1 MTIEYGLMLK
11 TPQHQETETDAD
23 VETEIGES
31 SRSKSPH
38 RIAVLLTAIVFP
50 LIWFGGLV
58 TSYDAGMA
66 VPDWPGTFGYNMFA
80 YPLSW
85 WLFGPWDLFVEHG
98 HRLLASLSGL
108 IAIALIWTTFRN
120 DQRKWV
126 RWYSVGLFLL
136 VLFQGLLGGI
146 RVQSANGKLGNFELF
161 FSDRTMAKFHGCI
174 GPAFF
179 LAVVGFCVVT
189 SVWWFEQDR
198 FRSSGKSKRSFT
210 STWPTLMLGVA
221 YCQLVVGAFLRH
233 ISESAPPSQYKALI
247 ALHVMTAVGLVVG
260 TFVQA
265 IAVARARRR
274 EPASRGLVWS
284 MRFLILAILVQFCL
298 GFGTWVVKFGWPVWF
313 ADMEFAAGFV
323 VPEKSMFQMNLV
335 TAHVAV
341 GSLILAFWTVQTFR
355 AHRLFAPALLSP
367 SQSRQSVS

>member
-1 MTIEYGLMLK
+1 MLMLK
-11 TPQHQETETDAD
+11 ALSKPESD
-23 VETEIGES
+23 VQDVRLAGTNS
-31 SRSKSPH
+31 SPAKSPH

-58 TSYDAGMA
+58 TSWDAGMA

-80 YPLSW
+80 YPISTW
-85 WLFGPWDLFVEHG
+85 FFGPWDLFVEHG

-108 IAIALIWTTFRN
+108 IAIALIFFTFRN
-120 DQRKWV
+120 DSRTWV
-126 RWYSVGLFLL
+126 RWYSIGLFLL
-136 VLFQGLLGGI
+136 VLFQGLLGGV
-146 RVQSANGKLGNFELF
+146 RVLSAKGKLGDFEVF

-189 SVWWFEQDR
+189 SRWWFDQES
-198 FRSSGKSKRSFT
+198 FRSKGKASRSFT
-210 STWPTLMLGVA
+210 STWPTLMLVMA

-233 ISESAPPSQYKALI
+233 ISESAPPSQYTLLV
-247 ALHVMTAVGLVVG
+247 ALHVMIAISLVIG

-274 EPASRGLVWS
+274 EPASKGLVWS
-284 MRFLILAILVQFCL
+284 MRFLILAIITQFCL
-298 GFGTWVVKFGWPVWF
+298 GIGTWVVKFGWPVWF
-313 ADMEFAAGFV
+313 ADMAFAAGFV

-341 GSLILAFWTVQTFR
+341 GSLLLAFWTVQVFR
-355 AHRLFAPALLSP
+355 AHRLFAPAILGGERMKP
-367 SQSRQSVS
+367 

>member
-1 MTIEYGLMLK
+1 MLK
-11 TPQHQETETDAD
+11 SVANQESQETKNSEKGSAP
-23 VETEIGES
+23 S
-31 SRSKSPH
+31 SLPSKTPH
-38 RIAVLLTAIVFP
+38 RIGVLLTIIVFP

-58 TSYDAGMA
+58 TSWDAGMA

-80 YPLSW
+80 YPISTW
-85 WLFGPWDLFVEHG
+85 FFGPWDLFVEHG

-108 IAIALIWTTFRN
+108 IAIALMWFTFRN
-120 DQRKWV
+120 DSRRWV
-126 RWYSVGLFLL
+126 RWYSVALFLL
-136 VLFQGLLGGI
+136 VGFQGLLGGI
-146 RVQSANGKLGNFELF
+146 RVLSAKGKLGDFDVFLN
-161 FSDRTMAKFHGCI
+161 DRTIAKIHGCI

-189 SVWWFEQDR
+189 SRWWFEQET
-198 FRSSGKSKRSFT
+198 FRRSGKSSRSFT
-210 STWPTLMLGVA
+210 STWPTLMLVAA

-233 ISESAPPSQYKALI
+233 ISESASPSQFKGLI
-247 ALHVMTAVGLVVG
+247 VLHIMMAIGLVVG

-274 EPASRGLVWS
+274 EPASRSLVWS
-284 MRFLILAILVQFCL
+284 MRFLMLAILVQFSL

-313 ADMEFAAGFV
+313 ADMEFAANFV

-341 GSLILAFWTVQTFR
+341 GSLILALWTVQVFR
-355 AHRLFAPALLSP
+355 AHRLFAPAILGCRES
-367 SQSRQSVS
+367 

>member
-1 MTIEYGLMLK
+1 MLK
-11 TPQHQETETDAD
+11 KSSNQDTGSEDATNARVESQTGSET
-23 VETEIGES
+23 
-31 SRSKSPH
+31 RSKTPY

-58 TSYDAGMA
+58 TSWDAGMA

-80 YPLSW
+80 YPLST

-108 IAIALIWTTFRN
+108 IAIALMWTTFRQ
-120 DQRKWV
+120 DRRKWV

-189 SVWWFEQDR
+189 SRWWFDQDD
-198 FRSSGKSKRSFT
+198 FRSSQGKSKRSFT
-210 STWPTLMLGVA
+210 STWPTLMLVVA

-233 ISESAPPSQYKALI
+233 ISETAPPSQYKALI
-247 ALHVMTAVGLVVG
+247 ALHVMTAIGLVVG
-260 TFVQA
+260 TFIQA
-265 IAVARARRR
+265 IAVARAKRRV
-274 EPASRGLVWS
+274 PASRGLVWS
-284 MRFLILAILVQFCL
+284 MRFLMLAILVQFCL

-355 AHRLFAPALLSP
+355 AHRLFAPAIIGASK
-367 SQSRQSVS
+367 SNA